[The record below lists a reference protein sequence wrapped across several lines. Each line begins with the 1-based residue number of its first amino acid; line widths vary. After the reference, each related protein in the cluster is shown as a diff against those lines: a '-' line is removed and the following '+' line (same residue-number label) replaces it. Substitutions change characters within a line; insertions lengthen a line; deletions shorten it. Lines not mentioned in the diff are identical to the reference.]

1 MQTSATESSRLQLPS
16 LSRRE
21 RLRARPED
29 IEVIER
35 AREVVSLLQSKWTV
49 DVVVLLAS
57 GIRRHARLIDNLPGL
72 SKKVLTE
79 TLRTLV
85 GHGIVSRRVYA
96 EIPVRVEYQLTPLGW
111 RLTELLMSM
120 YEWVQA
126 NDGEIGAAKEARP
139 LAEAG
144 GEGHPAE
151 LLSAA

>member
-1 MQTSATESSRLQLPS
+1 MQTSASKSSIPLPS
-16 LSRRE
+16 LSRPE
-21 RLRARPED
+21 RRRARPED

-35 AREVVSLLQSKWTV
+35 AREVVSLFQSKWTV

-85 GHGIVSRRVYA
+85 SDGIVSRHVYA

-126 NDGEIGAAKEARP
+126 NDADILAAKEPRP
-139 LAEAG
+139 SSQVG
-144 GEGHPAE
+144 GDRCPAE
-151 LLSAA
+151 LRSAA